1 MAHYIRYYDKQTGAG
16 GGVRNV
22 FTGSTFQRGRGVG
35 AWLGGLFRHILP
47 YVTSGAR
54 AVGKETLRA
63 GIKVLDDVA
72 NAGVNFK
79 EAVKTRAG
87 ESGRNLKR
95 KAAEKISEIMKGSGY
110 KTTRRN
116 KRRRQSRK
124 THATVRTARTKRKK
138 VVKSAA
144 GRKSRKGGR
153 KKQKT
158 PTFRSISDIF
168 GPK

>member
-1 MAHYIRYYDKQTGAG
+1 MAHYIRYYDEQTGA

-22 FTGSTFQRGRGVG
+22 FNGSTFQRGHGVG
-35 AWLGGLFRHILP
+35 AWLGGLFRRILP

-72 NAGVNFK
+72 NTGVNFK

-110 KTTRRN
+110 KTTRRS

-124 THATVRTARTKRKK
+124 THGTARIARTKRKR
-138 VVKSAA
+138 VVKTSDK
-144 GRKSRKGGR
+144 RKSRKGGR

-158 PTFRSISDIF
+158 PTFRSVSDIF

>member
-1 MAHYIRYYDKQTGAG
+1 MVA

-22 FTGSTFQRGRGVG
+22 FTCSTFERGHGVG
-35 AWLGGLFRHILP
+35 AWLGGLFRRILP
-47 YVTSGAR
+47 YVTSGAL

-63 GIKVLDDVA
+63 DIKVLDDVA
-72 NAGVNFK
+72 NTGVNFK

-110 KTTRRN
+110 KTTRRS
-116 KRRRQSRK
+116 KRRRHSRK
-124 THATVRTARTKRKK
+124 TYGTARPARTKRKR
-138 VVKSAA
+138 VVKTSDR
-144 GRKSRKGGR
+144 RKSRQGGR
-153 KKQKT
+153 KNKKI
-158 PTFRSISDIF
+158 PIFRSVGEIF